1 MRDLPNV
8 IALSLE
14 MELGRDTL
22 ALLEV
27 FGALPNE
34 AFW

>member
-1 MRDLPNV
+1 MRDSPDV

-14 MELGRDTL
+14 MKLGQDTS